1 MRFWDSSAIVPL
13 LVRETSST
21 RSKALL
27 REDPVVLAWWAAEVE
42 CTSALARL
50 ERDQSLSRK
59 AAVSAYQRLAAFR
72 DAWNEVQPTSGLKET
87 AARLLRV
94 HVLRAADALQ
104 LAAAIVA
111 AEGRPSTLNFI
122 CFDER
127 LATAARKEGFEVVGP

>member
-42 CTSALARL
+42 CASALARL
-50 ERDQSLSRK
+50 EREQNLSRK
-59 AAVSAYQRLAAFR
+59 AAVGAYQRLAAFR
-72 DAWNEVQPTSGLKET
+72 DAWNEVQPTAVLKET

-111 AEGRPSTLNFI
+111 AEGRPSTLNFV

-127 LATAARKEGFEVVGP
+127 LATAARKEGFEIIGP

>member
-13 LVRETSST
+13 LVREPSSP

-50 ERDQSLSRK
+50 EREKSLSRK
-59 AAVSAYQRLAAFR
+59 SAMGAHQRLAAFR
-72 DAWNEVQPTSGLKET
+72 DSWNEVQPTAGLKET
-87 AARLLRV
+87 ATRLLRV

-111 AEGRPSTLNFI
+111 AEGRPSTLGFV

-127 LATAARKEGFEVVGP
+127 LATAARKEGFEVVGA

>member
-13 LVRETSST
+13 LVREPSSP

-27 REDPVVLAWWAAEVE
+27 REDPV
-42 CTSALARL
+42 SPR
-50 ERDQSLSRK
+50 
-59 AAVSAYQRLAAFR
+59 
-72 DAWNEVQPTSGLKET
+72 G
-87 AARLLRV
+87 LLRV

-104 LAAAIVA
+104 LAAAILA
-111 AEGRPSTLNFI
+111 AGGRPSTLGFV